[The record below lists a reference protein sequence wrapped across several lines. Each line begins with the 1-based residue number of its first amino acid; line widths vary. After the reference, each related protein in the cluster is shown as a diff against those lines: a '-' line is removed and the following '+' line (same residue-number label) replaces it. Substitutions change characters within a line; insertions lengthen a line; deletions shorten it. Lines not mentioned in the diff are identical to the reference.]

1 MLWNLTYVPTEA
13 AANEARQM
21 LGEKL
26 RGMGQD
32 PTNIQVVIVG
42 EGSRQHGHNIMYKWP

>member
-1 MLWNLTYVPTEA
+1 MLWNLTYIHTET
-13 AANEARQM
+13 AANDARQM

-26 RGMGQD
+26 RGMGHD

-42 EGSRQHGHNIMYKWP
+42 EGSNM